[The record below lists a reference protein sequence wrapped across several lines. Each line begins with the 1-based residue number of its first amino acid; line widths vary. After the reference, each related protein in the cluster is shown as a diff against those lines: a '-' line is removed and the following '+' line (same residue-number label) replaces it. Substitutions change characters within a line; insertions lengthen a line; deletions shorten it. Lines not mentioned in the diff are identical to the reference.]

1 MALRLA
7 MGVVGAGESVCGLVI
22 TGETRGTGL
31 VARLKT
37 ELVGDPSWAVG
48 VTELVLR
55 VAEGSGLFAAMHVR
69 GAVSGGAVSGG
80 VVVGRTVAGGT
91 VVGGT
96 AGGVIGEQAAA
107 GEISGA

>member
-7 MGVVGAGESVCGLVI
+7 MGVVGAGESVCGLII

-37 ELVGDPSWAVG
+37 GLVGDLSWAVG
-48 VTELVLR
+48 VTELGLR

-69 GAVSGGAVSGG
+69 GAVSGG

-107 GEISGA
+107 GEVTGA